1 MVEDVH
7 DKAVEYFLS
16 NCRDLAVLS
25 ILAYGSYARG
35 DYRPDSDIDLLVVLD
50 SKKYSSGDLKR
61 LIEIAEQGR
70 GRFGI
75 SLNMDIMLDSEI
87 DLWNLGILLEG
98 HSLID
103 LSFYR
108 KDGKVLLGVDIRDR
122 FKIPEGFA
130 EKSRIQLGIVES
142 EFKRWLLEG
151 DGKRLSVPHWLT
163 GWLLATFLNT
173 LGITEV
179 ASFNETCRFIEKI
192 PVLATTHEF
201 KKYQEERELTPDE
214 FINLQRTIKS
224 YSRRT

>member
-7 DKAVEYFLS
+7 DKAVEYFLL

-35 DYRPDSDIDLLVVLD
+35 DYRPDSDIDVLVVLD

-61 LIEIAEQGR
+61 LIEIAERGR
-70 GRFGI
+70 GRFGV

-98 HSLID
+98 HSFID

-108 KDGKVLLGVDIRDR
+108 KNGKVLLGMDVRDR
-122 FKIPEGFA
+122 FKIPEDFE

-142 EFKRWLLEG
+142 EFKRWLLEEG
-151 DGKRLSVPHWLT
+151 GKRLSVPHWMT
-163 GWLLATFLNT
+163 GWLLATFLNI
-173 LGITEV
+173 LGIIEV
-179 ASFNETCRFIEKI
+179 TSFNETCRLIEKI
-192 PVLATTHEF
+192 PFLATTPEF
-201 KKYQEERELTPDE
+201 KKYKEKNELTTDE

-224 YSRRT
+224 YNQRT